1 LDYFIILNNTK
12 VLFLQKRKKE
22 NRDTLVVSPNMSLL
36 VTTDRL
42 VTGRLIIVSLSM
54 DKNKGKKMKTMEKM
68 KSEN

>member
-1 LDYFIILNNTK
+1 
-12 VLFLQKRKKE
+12 
-22 NRDTLVVSPNMSLL
+22 MSLL